1 MKNSMLLSLGL
12 ATTLACIG
20 SVQARESGALPIL
33 YAQVAASDPGSV
45 GSGAMGTGKDGEPQ
59 AESPRSGA
67 SSGTPS
73 VPASGSEMNGET
85 TSNDGAGGPV
95 ADGEPKDPKTSYDP
109 PVKPKDK

>member
-1 MKNSMLLSLGL
+1 MKNSMLLCLGL
-12 ATTLACIG
+12 TAMLACIG
-20 SVQARESGALPIL
+20 PVQARESGAVPVL
-33 YAQVAASDPGSV
+33 YAQVAASDSGSI

-109 PVKPKDK
+109 PVKTKDK